1 MLGFKLTPLKYWNKE
16 EEKCE
21 GFVPFFG
28 NPGRSKELVYI
39 PSKGNAGNK
48 ELYDNIERIVDL
60 TGLKK
65 ILRYS
70 SQTKLN
76 LGEKLKENQT
86 MFWIKKLNLL
96 KI

>member
-1 MLGFKLTPLKYWNKE
+1 MLGFKLTPLKYLNKE

-21 GFVPFFG
+21 GLVPFFG

-76 LGEKLKENQT
+76 LGDKVEGKPDHVLN
-86 MFWIKKLNLL
+86 KKIELL